1 MGNNKICTYCSPDKK
16 IMKPIIEGVGD
27 FLAVENNGNIA
38 FGNDGSVSYYERMFN
53 FCPMC
58 GRKLDNGKEKRK
70 TKPKANSK
78 KPKTNYID
86 EVLTQ
91 FERK

>member
-58 GRKLDNGKEKRK
+58 GRKLNKGE
-70 TKPKANSK
+70 
-78 KPKTNYID
+78 
-86 EVLTQ
+86 E
-91 FERK
+91 